1 MTSDFLAILF
11 PSSVL
16 TGERHAE
23 PGEERVRVLV
33 ACGAGCDGDVEAADV
48 GDRVV
53 VDLRKDDLLADA
65 ERVIAAPVERARVE
79 PTEVADARE
88 RDRDEAVEELPHPR
102 AAQRHARADGHA
114 LAELEAR
121 HRLPRAAH

>member
-23 PGEERVRVLV
+23 PGEERVRVRV
-33 ACGAGCDGDVEAADV
+33 ACGAGCYGDVEAADV

-53 VDLRKDDLLADA
+53 VDLRKNDLLADP
-65 ERVIAAPVERARVE
+65 ERVVAASVERAGVE
-79 PTEVADARE
+79 PTEVADAWK
-88 RDRDEAVEELPHPR
+88 RDRDETVEELPHAR
-102 AAQRHARADGHA
+102 AAERDAGTD
-114 LAELEAR
+114 
-121 HRLPRAAH
+121 